1 MSWLGIIAT
10 VLFFWFFGRAILG
23 LFVGA
28 IIGLAFLTV
37 KVYKTTKIGLRGL
50 FSNIDTEKK

>member
-1 MSWLGIIAT
+1 MSWVGLILT

-23 LFVGA
+23 LIVGS
-28 IIGLAFLTV
+28 IIGLGFLTV
-37 KVYKTTKIGLRGL
+37 KAYKTTKVGLRGL

>member
-1 MSWLGIIAT
+1 MSWVGLILT

-23 LFVGA
+23 LIVGS
-28 IIGLAFLTV
+28 IIGLGFLTV
-37 KVYKTTKIGLRGL
+37 KVYKTSKVGLRGL